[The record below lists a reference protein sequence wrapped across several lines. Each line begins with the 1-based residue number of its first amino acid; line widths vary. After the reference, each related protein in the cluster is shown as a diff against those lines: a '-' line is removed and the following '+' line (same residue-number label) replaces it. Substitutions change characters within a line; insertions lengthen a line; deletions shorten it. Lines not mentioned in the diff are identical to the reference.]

1 MTPDEKEK
9 ILELVEEL
17 FIYYKE
23 DDWLK
28 VKKYLVRYLHP
39 TIRTLFSTRNSKS
52 KKHQLNSFEEN
63 LIDIIYLKYNREL
76 KLYEKDKHENEA

>member
-1 MTPDEKEK
+1 MTPNEKEK

-17 FIYYKE
+17 FVYYKE

-52 KKHQLNSFEEN
+52 KKHQLNSFEKN
-63 LIDIIYLKYNREL
+63 LIDIIYSKYNREL
-76 KLYEKDKHENEA
+76 KLYERDKHKNQA

>member
-1 MTPDEKEK
+1 MTPNEKEK

-17 FIYYKE
+17 FVYYKE

-52 KKHQLNSFEEN
+52 KKHQLNSFEKN
-63 LIDIIYLKYNREL
+63 LIDIIYSKYNREL
-76 KLYEKDKHENEA
+76 KLDEKDKHKNQA

>member
-1 MTPDEKEK
+1 MTPNEKEK

-17 FIYYKE
+17 FVYYKE

-52 KKHQLNSFEEN
+52 KKHQLNSFEKN
-63 LIDIIYLKYNREL
+63 LIDIIYSKYNREL
-76 KLYEKDKHENEA
+76 KLYEKDKHENQA

>member
-1 MTPDEKEK
+1 MTPNEKEK

-17 FIYYKE
+17 FVYYKE

-76 KLYEKDKHENEA
+76 KLYEKDKHRNEA

>member
-1 MTPDEKEK
+1 MTPNEKEK

-17 FIYYKE
+17 FVYYKE

-52 KKHQLNSFEEN
+52 KKHQLNSFEKN
-63 LIDIIYLKYNREL
+63 LIDIIYSEYNREL
-76 KLYEKDKHENEA
+76 KLYEKDKHKNEA

>member
-1 MTPDEKEK
+1 MTPNEKEK

-17 FIYYKE
+17 FVYYEE

-76 KLYEKDKHENEA
+76 KLYEKDKHRNEA

>member
-1 MTPDEKEK
+1 MTPNEKEK

-17 FIYYKE
+17 FVYYKE

-52 KKHQLNSFEEN
+52 KKHQLNSFEKN
-63 LIDIIYLKYNREL
+63 LIDIIYSKYNREL
-76 KLYEKDKHENEA
+76 KLYEKDKHKNEA

>member
-17 FIYYKE
+17 FVYYKE

-52 KKHQLNSFEEN
+52 KKHQLNSFEKN
-63 LIDIIYLKYNREL
+63 LIDIIYSKYNREL
-76 KLYEKDKHENEA
+76 KLYEKDKHKNEA

>member
-1 MTPDEKEK
+1 MTPNEKEK

-17 FIYYKE
+17 FVYYKE

-52 KKHQLNSFEEN
+52 KKHQLNSFEKN
-63 LIDIIYLKYNREL
+63 LIDIIYSEYNREL
-76 KLYEKDKHENEA
+76 KLYEKDKHKNQA

>member
-39 TIRTLFSTRNSKS
+39 AIRTLFSTRNSKS
-52 KKHQLNSFEEN
+52 KKHQLNSFEKN
-63 LIDIIYLKYNREL
+63 LIDIIYSKYNREL
-76 KLYEKDKHENEA
+76 KLYEKDKHKNEA

>member
-76 KLYEKDKHENEA
+76 KLYEKDKHRNEA

>member
-17 FIYYKE
+17 FVYYKE

-76 KLYEKDKHENEA
+76 KLYEKDKHRNEA

>member
-1 MTPDEKEK
+1 MTPNEKEK

-17 FIYYKE
+17 FVYYKE

-52 KKHQLNSFEEN
+52 KKHQLNSFEKN
-63 LIDIIYLKYNREL
+63 LIDIIYSKYNREL
-76 KLYEKDKHENEA
+76 RLYEKDKHKNQA

>member
-17 FIYYKE
+17 FVYYKE

-28 VKKYLVRYLHP
+28 VKKYLVRYSHP

-76 KLYEKDKHENEA
+76 KLYEKDKHKNEA